1 MGLCLRVLRR
11 LVFCKL
17 FFDVDREFR
26 FAAYLLTGC
35 FDSLLTVLQFLRV

>member
-17 FFDVDREFR
+17 FFDVDRDVR
-26 FAAYLLTGC
+26 LAAYALTGC
-35 FDSLLTVLQFLRV
+35 CDSLLTVLQFLRV